1 MNRNFLLKIARHL
14 ACGAQKIHRRFLKV
28 SRPAQSFSFPVCV
41 VGSPHIGG
49 AGRTQFCK
57 FLIEQSPFPRS
68 EILVLS
74 YDVLGNSRKTDD
86 ALLLESLG
94 VQVVL
99 TKNRTQTLSNLERQ
113 GFRGSWVLC
122 DGGWE
127 DPGLHQCIRIGI
139 YREDYQDDSNSLWPQ
154 GDLRSLSHQNPQA
167 DIEVYW
173 SPELSPNFHSVPP
186 RLRIYWQE
194 QPLRNSQG
202 QELLSDGSHTHQS
215 ALVMT
220 SGAPKRLQQELER
233 RGFSWDKIVALR
245 DHSPQVDSVI
255 LDLLHKDYLIVMT
268 SKESVKCSQHI
279 LQHPQVFLLQD
290 SLKCHWDSDLF
301 WSYFSAKSA
310 LGSPTK

>member
-14 ACGAQKIHRRFLKV
+14 LSGGQKIHRRVLKV
-28 SRPAQSFSFPVCV
+28 SRPPQDFGFPVCV

-57 FLIEQSPFPRS
+57 FLIEQSPFPTS

-74 YDVLGNSRKTDD
+74 YDVLGHSRKTDD

-94 VQVVL
+94 VQVIL
-99 TKNRTQTLSNLERQ
+99 TKNRTQTLRDLESQ
-113 GFRGSWVLC
+113 GFQGSWVLC

-127 DPGLHQCIRIGI
+127 DPGLSRCIRVGL
-139 YREDYQDDSNSLWPQ
+139 YREDYKDHPNSLWPQ
-154 GDLRSLSHQNPQA
+154 GDLRSLSHQNPRA
-167 DIEVYW
+167 DVEVFW
-173 SPELSPNFHSVPP
+173 NSLKLKNFHSSPP
-186 RLRIYWQE
+186 RFSIYWQN
-194 QPLRNSQG
+194 QPLRNVQR
-202 QELLSDGSHTHQS
+202 QELSPDNFQAHPR

-220 SGAPKRLQQELER
+220 SGAPKRLQRELEL
-233 RGFSWDKIVALR
+233 RGFYWDKIVALR

-279 LQHPQVFLLQD
+279 LSHPNVFLIQD

-301 WSYFSAKSA
+301 WSYFSAK
-310 LGSPTK
+310 LPGDSPTK